1 MRGLY
6 IDEMVTYSSHGTT
19 RIRVDATEFNRAMN
33 AAQEDIAKAMYRGS
47 GDAFSYAKTITENYL
62 RGYVGMVPQAN
73 KVANSLDYDKRESRV
88 IRIEGDDV
96 ELEAK
101 FGSRGPDVHGGE
113 IGVGVHTKPD
123 DNGGRW
129 NIAQSLQEGIDARTF
144 AWKSSGAA
152 EHSRQV
158 GSAGGDSPW
167 YPGRGTGEAYF
178 YGFPELDFLGVAE
191 RAFRARL
198 EGAIEREMKR
208 RLE

>member
-1 MRGLY
+1 MQGLY
-6 IDEMVTYSSHGTT
+6 INDMIKDSAHGST
-19 RIRVDATEFNRAMN
+19 RVRVDATEFNRAMK
-33 AAQEDIAKAMYRGS
+33 AAQKDIAEAMFRGS

-62 RGYVGMVPQAN
+62 NGYVGMVPQAR
-73 KVANSLDYDKRESRV
+73 KVADSLDYDKRESRV
-88 IRIEGDDV
+88 VSINGDDV

-101 FGSRGPDVHGGE
+101 FGSRGPDIWGGE
-113 IGVGVHTKPD
+113 IGVGVHTSPD

-144 AWKSSGAA
+144 QWKSAKAA

-158 GSAGGDSPW
+158 GRKGSASPW

-178 YGFPELDFLGVAE
+178 YGFPELDYLGVAE

-208 RLE
+208 RFD